1 LLDVVL
7 LDVVLLEDKVLDE
20 EDEEA
25 DATAEDVPDLNPGW
39 FIRSCA
45 AMISCAVRP
54 FVFL

>member
-1 LLDVVL
+1 MVL
-7 LDVVLLEDKVLDE
+7 LDVVLLEDEVLDE
-20 EDEEA
+20 DDEEA
-25 DATAEDVPDLNPGW
+25 DAAAEDVPDLNPGW